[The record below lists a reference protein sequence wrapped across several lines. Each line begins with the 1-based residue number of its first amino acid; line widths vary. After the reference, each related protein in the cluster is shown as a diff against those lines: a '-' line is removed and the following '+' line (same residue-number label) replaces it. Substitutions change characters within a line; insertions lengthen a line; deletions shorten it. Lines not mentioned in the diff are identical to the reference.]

1 MIYQPHY
8 KRIEKI
14 SKGMYDVEI
23 KVNLYF
29 KKTNDYV
36 LRDLRLGK
44 AISLVNPREQNE
56 RAIRIL
62 EEYFK

>member
-1 MIYQPHY
+1 
-8 KRIEKI
+8 
-14 SKGMYDVEI
+14 MYDVEI
-23 KVNLYF
+23 KVGLYF
-29 KKTNDYV
+29 KKTSEYV

-56 RAIRIL
+56 RAIRVL